1 MKISEKHPIE
11 AEIAKKLV
19 AEFLVQD
26 ARDDE
31 QVIILTKQR
40 ADVLE
45 QKIAEALVEAYCHG
59 VEAP

>member
-1 MKISEKHPIE
+1 MAKLSKKHPIE

-45 QKIAEALVEAYCHG
+45 QRICEELVKCASI
-59 VEAP
+59 